1 MFLPACP
8 VLQTLAITITVV
20 TKSSAAATREL
31 HAALRTAAPP
41 RRGIKARES
50 WKSSV
55 DLFTISWSCSAF
67 CHRLDLLIIAKVDAD
82 VKSSSLLPSTSSTA
96 LLVVFA
102 LWRHWW
108 VYLPICFP
116 NSQMSVLM
124 FVYPCSLGTSSSLC
138 RRRRVAFAWSTYL
151 YNSACMEFPLLPSS
165 RPAMHPGPKHV
176 IKSAWYVITLFNRL
190 NTLLMW
196 RIHHPCVVIQ
206 HLIFEYI
213 QFQDNRFLVC
223 LWSTLLDYIIYNLV

>member
-67 CHRLDLLIIAKVDAD
+67 CHRLDLLIIAKVDAY

-102 LWRHWW
+102 L
-108 VYLPICFP
+108 
-116 NSQMSVLM
+116 
-124 FVYPCSLGTSSSLC
+124 
-138 RRRRVAFAWSTYL
+138 
-151 YNSACMEFPLLPSS
+151 
-165 RPAMHPGPKHV
+165 
-176 IKSAWYVITLFNRL
+176 
-190 NTLLMW
+190 
-196 RIHHPCVVIQ
+196 
-206 HLIFEYI
+206 
-213 QFQDNRFLVC
+213 
-223 LWSTLLDYIIYNLV
+223 